1 MMLQYRIA
9 EHTEHL
15 IIREGGQIVVPAR
28 YFIDIIR
35 NSSLEELV
43 SLALTDDG
51 VICIK
56 TGSAVYRLCGMPAD
70 EFPQIAEMQQ
80 PDLAGIPND
89 KLRALIGQVAFAV
102 SGSQTRPVLT
112 GVRCH
117 FSGEG
122 LRLLATDGIRLA
134 SCTMPVNAELQPD
147 RSAVVVPGSNLLHY
161 AKLLSDAEAA
171 TDISYLPNKIIFRTM
186 NLMMQSS
193 LIEGTYPSV
202 DRLTPEA
209 AYSTVIT
216 VDSGRLLGALE
227 RVTLLAGESSL
238 VRMRITSC
246 TTLELLSQ
254 TAEIGDVIE
263 EMSLD
268 TLVGDR
274 IDICFNGTYM
284 KDILKAAGPVI
295 VQLSFTGPWKPIIIQ
310 PQGSIEALYILTP
323 IRAHLQRHEGHTH

>member
-1 MMLQYRIA
+1 
-9 EHTEHL
+9 
-15 IIREGGQIVVPAR
+15 
-28 YFIDIIR
+28 
-35 NSSLEELV
+35 
-43 SLALTDDG
+43 
-51 VICIK
+51 
-56 TGSAVYRLCGMPAD
+56 
-70 EFPQIAEMQQ
+70 
-80 PDLAGIPND
+80 
-89 KLRALIGQVAFAV
+89 
-102 SGSQTRPVLT
+102 
-112 GVRCH
+112 
-117 FSGEG
+117 
-122 LRLLATDGIRLA
+122 
-134 SCTMPVNAELQPD
+134 
-147 RSAVVVPGSNLLHY
+147 
-161 AKLLSDAEAA
+161 
-171 TDISYLPNKIIFRTM
+171 M

-202 DRLTPEA
+202 DRLTSE

-238 VRMRITSC
+238 VRMRISSC

-268 TLVGDR
+268 KLVGDR

-295 VQLSFTGPWKPIIIQ
+295 VQLSFTGPWKPITIQ

-323 IRAHLQRHEGHTH
+323 IRAHLQRHKGHTH

>member
-1 MMLQYRIA
+1 LLIEVASRQLYQALQVVAKAVPAKSPIPVLTGICLKATASGLTLQACNGDMMLQYRIA

-15 IIREGGQIVVPAR
+15 IIREGGQIVVPAQ

-134 SCTMPVNAELQPD
+134 SRTMPVNAELQPD
-147 RSAVVVPGSNLLHY
+147 RSAVVVQ
-161 AKLLSDAEAA
+161 
-171 TDISYLPNKIIFRTM
+171 I
-186 NLMMQSS
+186 
-193 LIEGTYPSV
+193 
-202 DRLTPEA
+202 
-209 AYSTVIT
+209 
-216 VDSGRLLGALE
+216 
-227 RVTLLAGESSL
+227 
-238 VRMRITSC
+238 
-246 TTLELLSQ
+246 
-254 TAEIGDVIE
+254 
-263 EMSLD
+263 
-268 TLVGDR
+268 
-274 IDICFNGTYM
+274 
-284 KDILKAAGPVI
+284 
-295 VQLSFTGPWKPIIIQ
+295 
-310 PQGSIEALYILTP
+310 
-323 IRAHLQRHEGHTH
+323 